1 MRQRRE
7 PVWISRRAELA
18 RQSAELRAVSDEILR
33 RVRERRQKATKLLH
47 EMREILRRD
56 DREGKAGRL
65 SSLLGRATDRDGRVR
80 PALSS
85 RPIAEG
91 VVDVEA
97 LVMEMEC
104 HLVSQQDGER
114 VPARLDA
121 VAAAVAPPHVA
132 AVGMHAD
139 PPRDR
144 QSPRRDPLLG
154 DRPALFGVHDF
165 PFTTPLKSA
174 LLADASGLR

>member
-65 SSLLGRATDRDGRVR
+65 SSLL
-80 PALSS
+80 
-85 RPIAEG
+85 
-91 VVDVEA
+91 
-97 LVMEMEC
+97 
-104 HLVSQQDGER
+104 
-114 VPARLDA
+114 
-121 VAAAVAPPHVA
+121 
-132 AVGMHAD
+132 
-139 PPRDR
+139 
-144 QSPRRDPLLG
+144 
-154 DRPALFGVHDF
+154 
-165 PFTTPLKSA
+165 
-174 LLADASGLR
+174 